1 MYRGESCDRED
12 ESGNSDKGEFSCSLT
27 PPPPETLCGT
37 LTFSHGNRHY
47 VFAEHREEMSMVQ
60 QVGGTM
66 EVEAKILEVP
76 EGLLRGSI
84 GMWRRTKG

>member
-1 MYRGESCDRED
+1 M
-12 ESGNSDKGEFSCSLT
+12 
-27 PPPPETLCGT
+27 
-37 LTFSHGNRHY
+37 FSHGNRCCT
-47 VFAEHREEMSMVQ
+47 FAEDREEASMVQ

-76 EGLLRGSI
+76 EGLLRGLM